1 MPLAENFP
9 PARAGNRRAG
19 EIAFAFLSQSL
30 LPNSNHLLLW
40 ERDEMRPKKQ
50 IIVRLLD

>member
-19 EIAFAFLSQSL
+19 EIVLAFLSQSL